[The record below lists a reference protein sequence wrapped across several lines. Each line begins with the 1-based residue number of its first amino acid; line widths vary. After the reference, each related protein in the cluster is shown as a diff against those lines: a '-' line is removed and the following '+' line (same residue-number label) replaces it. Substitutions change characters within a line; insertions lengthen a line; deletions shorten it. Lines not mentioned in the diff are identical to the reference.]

1 MENSNIEG
9 HWIGTFIEKVNET
22 EVVFTEYVE
31 VKKLFLELFAKAF
44 LKKQLV
50 QFVADFKKIWRYI
63 TYEENDRIL
72 WFGL

>member
-50 QFVADFKKIWRYI
+50 QFVADQKK
-63 TYEENDRIL
+63 
-72 WFGL
+72 FGGT